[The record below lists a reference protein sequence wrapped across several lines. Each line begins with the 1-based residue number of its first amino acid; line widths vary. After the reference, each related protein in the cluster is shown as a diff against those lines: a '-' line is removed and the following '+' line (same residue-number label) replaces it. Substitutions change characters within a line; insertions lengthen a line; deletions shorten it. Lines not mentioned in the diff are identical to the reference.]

1 MANNDNSVG
10 VKDLV
15 KKFGDFTAV
24 NRINFDV
31 SGGEI
36 FGFLGPNGAGKSTTI
51 RMLCGII
58 TPTSGEGT
66 VGGFDIKNEQEDIK
80 QHIGYMSQKF
90 SLYDDLTV
98 EENIN
103 FYSGIYKVPRDQKEK
118 RKEEIIRM
126 AELGEF
132 RSSLTRML
140 SGGWKQRLALGCA
153 VIHQPRIIFLDE
165 PTSGV
170 DPITRNNF
178 WRIIKEMASRGI
190 TVFVTTHYMDEAE
203 NCDRMA
209 LIYKGTMIAMG
220 TPEEMKTECMKED
233 VLDIQLAG
241 SEGWLEKISAL
252 PAVKEAALFGISIH
266 VVVENARMAVPLIKK
281 MFEKEGVKKYKV
293 VKIKASLED
302 VFVSLIEDY
311 DKEHGE
317 PRPSKPEG
325 GGEKEG
331 RGESKKS

>member
-1 MANNDNSVG
+1 MANNDNSVS

-58 TPTSGEGT
+58 TPTSGSGA
-66 VGGFDIKNEQEDIK
+66 VGGFDIIKQQEDIK
-80 QHIGYMSQKF
+80 QHIGYMSQRF

-103 FYSGIYKVPRDQKEK
+103 FYSGIYKVPRAEKEK
-118 RKEEIIRM
+118 RKEDIIRM

-153 VIHQPRIIFLDE
+153 VIHEPRIIFLDE

-203 NCDRMA
+203 NCNRMA

-220 TPEEMKTECMKED
+220 TPEEMKTERMKED

-241 SEGWLEKISAL
+241 SEDWLEKISAL
-252 PAVKEAALFGISIH
+252 PVVKEAALFGVSIH
-266 VVVENARMAVPLIKK
+266 AVVEDAETAVPLIKN
-281 MFEKEGVKKYKV
+281 MFEKEGVRKYKID
-293 VKIKASLED
+293 KIKASLED

-311 DKEHGE
+311 DREH
-317 PRPSKPEG
+317 
-325 GGEKEG
+325 
-331 RGESKKS
+331 GESKKS